1 MQIYIFSTKV
11 FIINKVKFT
20 SERKLRYTFEKN
32 KSLYHFQGGEK
43 KAGRG
48 VKQRIC
54 S

>member
-32 KSLYHFQGGEK
+32 KSHYNFRGGGGKSREGSK
-43 KAGRG
+43 TKNL
-48 VKQRIC
+48 
-54 S
+54 